1 MWLTVKSDFS
11 KFCMNLGSVY
21 GYEPF
26 QEIIGQINAPIYCFR
41 VIKMSQ
47 NGFVT
52 IRRELNFLQLLD

>member
-1 MWLTVKSDFS
+1 
-11 KFCMNLGSVY
+11 MNLGSVY